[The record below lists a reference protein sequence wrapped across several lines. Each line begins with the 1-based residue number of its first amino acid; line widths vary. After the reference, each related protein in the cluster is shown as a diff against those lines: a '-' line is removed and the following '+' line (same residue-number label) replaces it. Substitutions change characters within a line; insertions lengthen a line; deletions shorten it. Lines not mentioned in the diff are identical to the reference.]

1 MNFYPFHI
9 GDYISH
15 THHLTDAEDLAYRR
29 MIDLYYLTEKPLPD
43 NYEWIAKRVGSTP
56 EIVITIL
63 NEFFGSY
70 GNDDKLWHN
79 KRADVEIAKYQ
90 FLKESGKKGAEK
102 RWANRD
108 AMPTQCEPNSPP
120 NATPLATKTNTKN
133 QEPLTKNQIKTP
145 EGVSDSLFKDYLEV
159 RNAKKAKWTETAYKG
174 LQREADKA
182 KMSLSDVM
190 QMCCERGWA
199 GFKAEWV
206 KEEVTRHKQLPLV
219 TNEQIE
225 EAYKIECGK
234 DPKLARFGSYYEM
247 KDYVIKQRE
256 LRSRTQA

>member
-15 THHLTDAEDLAYRR
+15 TSHLSDLEDLAYRR
-29 MIDLYYLTEKPLPD
+29 MMDLYYQLEKPFHQSLDIARKIRSTKVIVDQLLP
-43 NYEWIAKRVGSTP
+43 
-56 EIVITIL
+56 
-63 NEFFGSY
+63 EFFEW
-70 GNDDKLWHN
+70 NEEDKSWHN
-79 KRADVEIAKYQ
+79 KRADEEIAKYHA
-90 FLKESGKKGAEK
+90 KADSA
-102 RWANRD
+102 RNANRIKSEKI
-108 AMPTQCEPNSPP
+108 TVLKSVLKSEPNH
-120 NATPLATKTNTKN
+120 NVTKN
-133 QEPLTKNQIKTP
+133 QEPITNNHKPKITTP
-145 EGVSDSLFKDYLEV
+145 DGVSDSLFKDYLEV
-159 RNAKKAKWTETAYKG
+159 RKAKKAKWTETAYKG

-256 LRSRTQA
+256 LRSRA